1 MHLPEFKN
9 VMGPLLAVLL
19 LTGSLT
25 VARASSASET
35 NAAPAPEI
43 ISSNASKIDLPVP
56 VGEPVK
62 GIKIPQYDEQGNLT
76 MNLTAG
82 VARKLDERQVE
93 LTKLKV
99 QFNDKEQ
106 KQIIVEIPHSMLDLE
121 TKKLIADSET
131 VISREDFEITGQT
144 AEFDTV
150 ARQGIF
156 KGHVRASFRNDN
168 SPILPSSR

>member
-9 VMGPLLAVLL
+9 VMVPLLAVLL

-56 VGEPVK
+56 VGEP
-62 GIKIPQYDEQGNLT
+62 
-76 MNLTAG
+76 
-82 VARKLDERQVE
+82 
-93 LTKLKV
+93 V

>member
-1 MHLPEFKN
+1 MHLPDFKN
-9 VMGPLLAVLL
+9 VMVPLLVALL
-19 LTGSLT
+19 LTGSAPL
-25 VARASSASET
+25 VHAASGSKN
-35 NAAPAPEI
+35 NAELAPEST
-43 ISSNASKIDLPVP
+43 SSNAAKIDLPVP

-168 SPILPSSR
+168 APILP